1 MSRSRECKHKAV
13 AVAVALF
20 VLVMPGT
27 GEAEVRLEA
36 SPDTATSLVQA
47 IREQITAAPF
57 RVASLDVR
65 VTIGTAAFRTALD
78 NQDGRPIVAAYIS
91 STEFAAVLGDRPRP
105 SNVTAIFSNPD
116 PIDQFVLAR
125 QILGKASVGVFDSAN
140 VHPLVERLTSVGV
153 TAIHVSPNE
162 SVDSLLRSTDPYDVI
177 IALPDPSVLTGAN
190 IGHVVR
196 TLYQQHKVLIGYSD
210 KLTQVGSLASV
221 YPTAEEVAR
230 AVGQVL
236 DQYSANR
243 AIPAPVFVPD
253 VDVSLNERLAASLN
267 IILPTVADLTAA
279 IRSKHRGSP

>member
-1 MSRSRECKHKAV
+1 MSRRRACKRKAV
-13 AVAVALF
+13 AVAVALSVF
-20 VLVMPGT
+20 VTPGI
-27 GEAEVRLEA
+27 GGADVRVEA
-36 SPDTATSLVQA
+36 SPDTAASLVQS
-47 IREQITAAPF
+47 IRERLTAAPS
-57 RVASLDVR
+57 RVASVDVR
-65 VTIGTAAFRTALD
+65 ITIGTAAFRAALD

-105 SNVTAIFSNPD
+105 PNVTAIFSNPD
-116 PIDQFVLAR
+116 PIDQLVLAK
-125 QILGKASVGVFDSAN
+125 QLLGKASVGVFDSAS
-140 VHPLVERLTSVGV
+140 VHPLVERLTALGV

-162 SVDSLLRSTDPYDVI
+162 SVDSLLRSTDPFDVI

-196 TLYQQHKVLIGYSD
+196 TLYQQRKVLIGYSD

-221 YPTAEEVAR
+221 YPTADEIAR
-230 AVGQVL
+230 AVWQVL

-243 AIPAPVFVPD
+243 AIPSPMFVPD

-267 IILPTVADLTAA
+267 IILPNVGDLTAA